1 MERIAT
7 RSKFTALRLVLFS
20 LLMQLPIES
29 AKAEVEMNMPIRSI
43 KSHVTTTIGPL
54 VGIAVGLAV
63 ILLVSTLS
71 ILNSST
77 SSGLVTAA
85 NTISA
90 FMAVIGL
97 GIVVKVISTLF

>member
-1 MERIAT
+1 MERI
-7 RSKFTALRLVLFS
+7 SKFGMLRMLF
-20 LLMQLPIES
+20 LAKLMTLPIES
-29 AKAEVEMNMPIRSI
+29 AKGEVEVNMIRSI